1 MKGKRLMKNVIIA
14 PSMLS
19 ADFGKLDEE
28 LKKIEATKAEYL
40 HVDVMDGLFVPNI
53 SFGQPVIKSIRKC
66 TDMFF
71 DVHLM
76 IEAPSRYIEDFAKSG
91 ADLITIHCEAEKN
104 IRETLKKIHSLGIKT
119 GLSVKP
125 KTPVQE
131 IYQYLDETDMV
142 LIMTVEPGFG
152 GQSFIEDCLPKI
164 EALRKHIDDNHLDC
178 LIEVDGGITDETII
192 SASKAGAE
200 IFVAGSFVFGKSD
213 YSAAVDSLIEAAN
226 KAV

>member
-1 MKGKRLMKNVIIA
+1 MKNVIIA

-19 ADFGKLDEE
+19 ADFSKLGEE
-28 LKKIEATKAEYL
+28 LKRIEATKAEYL
-40 HVDVMDGLFVPNI
+40 HVDIMDGLFVPNI

-76 IEAPSRYIEDFAKSG
+76 IDAPSRYIEDFAKSG

-104 IRETLKKIHSLGIKT
+104 IRETLEKIHSLGIKT

-125 KTPVQE
+125 KTPVEE
-131 IYQYLDETDMV
+131 IYEYLDITDMV

-152 GQSFIEDCLPKI
+152 GQSFIYDCLPKI
-164 EALRKHIDDNHLDC
+164 EALRHHIDENNINC
-178 LIEVDGGITDETII
+178 TIEVDGGITDETIVC
-192 SASKAGAE
+192 AAKAGAE
-200 IFVAGSFVFGKSD
+200 IFVAGSYVFGKAD
-213 YSAAVDSLIEAAN
+213 YSAAVESLI
-226 KAV
+226 KATQAV